1 MSEKEIFERLQE
13 LKDYK
18 VMILNELK
26 EAKIIIMYSNAALES
41 VVIEEK
47 ILNKRLAEMQEVN

>member
-41 VVIEEK
+41 VGIEEK

>member
-18 VMILNELK
+18 VMILDELK

-41 VVIEEK
+41 VGIEEK

>member
-1 MSEKEIFERLQE
+1 
-13 LKDYK
+13 
-18 VMILNELK
+18 MILNELK

-41 VVIEEK
+41 VGIEEK